1 MRLEQAFVV
10 ADKAAHDLKAF
21 DCGKIG
27 MNDFLSRFAIKHNK
41 LGLSRT
47 WVLPEAASAVEPTP
61 PDSKQSGSKKTI
73 AAYFTLASATVSR
86 EEIPVQH
93 SLPIYPIP
101 VIMLARLAIDSK
113 YQGQGLGAKTLVTAL
128 RQARTLGQSG
138 LPAYGLILDVLD
150 EQALSFYNSFDVFQ
164 PFTDDPMR
172 LFVGM
177 KTLSDL

>member
-1 MRLEQAFVV
+1 LTLEQAFVV
-10 ADKAAHDLKAF
+10 ADKASHDLKTF
-21 DCGKIG
+21 DCGKTG

-47 WVLPEAASAVEPTP
+47 WVLPEVVSKANTETAPT
-61 PDSKQSGSKKTI
+61 DSKKTI
-73 AAYFTLASATVSR
+73 AAYFTLSTATVSR
-86 EEIPVQH
+86 EAIPAQH
-93 SLPIYPIP
+93 SLPTYPIP

-128 RQARTLGQSG
+128 RQARTLSQSG

-150 EQALSFYNSFDVFQ
+150 EQALGFYNSFEVFQ
-164 PFTDDPMR
+164 PFTDEPMR